1 MVEYDFNMYLT
12 EDDNGL
18 PLIVMRFAG
27 LQDFDEA
34 EELAEE
40 LFKIISGT
48 DEPVTIAELH

>member
-1 MVEYDFNMYLT
+1 MEYDFNMYLP